1 MGVRVG
7 VGVALVVGVARG
19 RARAR
24 RGRERRVMSEG
35 FIIFLGLVFLL
46 EVRRFLGLRL
56 QSSDRKMRLSSND

>member
-1 MGVRVG
+1 
-7 VGVALVVGVARG
+7 VALG

-46 EVRRFLGLRL
+46 EVWRVLRLRL
-56 QSSDRKMRLSSND
+56 QSSDRKTRLSSND